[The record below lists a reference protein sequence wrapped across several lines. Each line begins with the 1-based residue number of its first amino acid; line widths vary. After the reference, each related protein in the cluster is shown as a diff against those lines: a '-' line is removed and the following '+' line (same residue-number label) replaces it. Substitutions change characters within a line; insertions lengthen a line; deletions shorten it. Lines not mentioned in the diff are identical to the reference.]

1 MAIHGNMIT
10 NQPLMN
16 SMAIEGCRSANA
28 MHSRK
33 GYQ

>member
-1 MAIHGNMIT
+1 MVIHGNMT
-10 NQPLMN
+10 ANQPLMN
-16 SMAIEGCRSANA
+16 SMAIGRCKSANA